1 MEGCVSAKYWVAR
14 EYWFARLLRYGMDAL
29 PITLEYAWFSSTTS
43 TTGAEVAVGGGGAGG
58 GGVGGGG
65 VGGGGVV
72 GGGVPGMLEGGGAV
86 PVWGGAT
93 LPPPQPMTETAAR
106 GIADRQKLRPNLK
119 PDRMGPPLNYGT
131 FSLRNRCLPDAVRGI
146 QNAMT
151 VPECQS
157 E

>member
-65 VGGGGVV
+65 VVGGGGAGGGGVGGGGVV
-72 GGGVPGMLEGGGAV
+72 GGGVPGMLEGGVAV

-106 GIADRQKLRPNLK
+106 VIANRQ
-119 PDRMGPPLNYGT
+119 
-131 FSLRNRCLPDAVRGI
+131 
-146 QNAMT
+146 
-151 VPECQS
+151 
-157 E
+157 

>member
-65 VGGGGVV
+65 VV
-72 GGGVPGMLEGGGAV
+72 GGGVPGMLEGGVAV

-106 GIADRQKLRPNLK
+106 VIANRQTLRPSLK

>member
-65 VGGGGVV
+65 VV
-72 GGGVPGMLEGGGAV
+72 GGGVPGMLEGGVAV

-106 GIADRQKLRPNLK
+106 VIANRQTLRPSLK

-131 FSLRNRCLPDAVRGI
+131 FSLRNRCLPD
-146 QNAMT
+146 
-151 VPECQS
+151 
-157 E
+157 